1 MSFLFPTFLWA
12 LLALAIPIIVHLFQF
27 RRFKT
32 VYFSNVAFLNAVF
45 EDNKSRTNIKKWLL
59 LFARLLAVSFL
70 VFAFAQPYF
79 QQENSNGTQP
89 VGASSVF
96 IDNSLSME
104 SSGFESTLLEEAK
117 QRALR
122 IAQQSR
128 NGVSHQIL
136 TQQFAASEQLLLN
149 KQEATEQINRIQTAP
164 QSRSLSSII
173 ERQRA
178 AMNKVNS
185 ENKQFIIVSDFQ
197 KSTVDWQN
205 IQPLD
210 STENL
215 VLIPLPV
222 QSKENSFIDSVW
234 IDAPIIQPGE
244 NLSVNVS
251 FKRQSGESTQEI
263 PVELRLNGEQY
274 TLFSIEL
281 APDSKLDTAIQVMIP
296 NESFIKASIHID
308 DAGMTYD
315 NDFYFALNIQ
325 NSISVLEITDESNSA
340 IRNAFAT
347 DSSYQYQQAK
357 PGSVSPELLEKAQF
371 IILNSKS
378 DLSSG
383 LYQLIGEQ
391 LQADKNILI
400 FPPKASE
407 LQELNQF
414 LISNQAVTLTNW
426 DTANKEIREVAV
438 DNPIYQNVF
447 AKDPDDVLW
456 PNLSGSYQFKNGSVY
471 RDDLMKTSGGYAAFV
486 HQEVSN
492 GHLFIASFPLQ
503 SGNFANHPIF
513 LPTLFRASLFS
524 NKQQS
529 LYGVIGEQTWI
540 NTSLKPQQ
548 DNTFQV
554 SDSKGNSFIPQSI
567 PQRGFTRLETMNQIQ
582 NPGFYTVNGADNQ
595 QEVAAFNYSR
605 NESEINYLSAS
616 DLEIQASQN
625 GIQLHVIEG
634 KIEDTA
640 QQLSTISEIDTYW
653 RLCLLL
659 ALLFLA
665 TEVVITRFMK

>member
-1 MSFLFPTFLWA
+1 MAFLFPTFLWA

-45 EDNKSRTNIKKWLL
+45 EDNKSRSNIKKWLL

-215 VLIPLPV
+215 VLVPLPV
-222 QSKENSFIDSVW
+222 QTKENSFIDSIW

-251 FKRQSGESTQEI
+251 FKRQGGENTQEI

-281 APDSKLDTAIQVMIP
+281 APDSKLDTALQMMVP
-296 NESFIKASIHID
+296 NESFIQASIHID

-325 NSISVLEITDESNSA
+325 NSISVLEVTDESNSA
-340 IRNAFAT
+340 IRKAFAT
-347 DSSYQYQQAK
+347 DSSYQYQQAN

-383 LYQLIGEQ
+383 LYQLLSEQ
-391 LQADKNILI
+391 LQAGKNILI
-400 FPPKASE
+400 FPPKSDD
-407 LQELNQF
+407 LTELNQF
-414 LISNQAVTLTNW
+414 LASNQAVTLTNW

-447 AKDPDDVLW
+447 AIDPDDVLW
-456 PNLSGSYQFKNGSVY
+456 PNLTGSYQFKNGSVY

-548 DNTFQV
+548 DNTFQI

-567 PQRGFTRLETMNQIQ
+567 PQRGFTRLETMSQIQ
-582 NPGFYTVNGADNQ
+582 NPGFYTVNGSDNQ

-605 NESEINYLSAS
+605 NESEINYLSANE
-616 DLEIQASQN
+616 LEIQASQN

-665 TEVVITRFMK
+665 AEVVITRFMK